1 MSKFDLV
8 KIATKQVIKEI
19 DSYVRVMLKKNH
31 ESARHI
37 SLGEKKTT
45 IINELDLKNIRQ
57 IKATIEEAN
66 GY

>member
-1 MSKFDLV
+1 
-8 KIATKQVIKEI
+8 
-19 DSYVRVMLKKNH
+19 MLKKNH